1 MARKSRKNKLD
12 NIVENVIVEPRFRTA
27 IYARLSVEKNDRD
40 TIDNQIAYC
49 KDFIDNHLEL
59 SLTDVYADH
68 GVTGTTFNRAEMNRL
83 LADIKNQRI
92 NCLVVKDLSRFG
104 RDYIETGIYLERI
117 FPNLNIRFIAI
128 NENFDNYSE
137 NTSNEALMIPLQNMI
152 NALYAKDIS
161 RKICSTLQTNMRTG
175 TFKPSSLPYGYQLNE
190 SRAMIIDEA
199 VAPFIRLMFAW
210 KLNGISSTAIVHR
223 LNAMHIPTP
232 MGQKTGNSSAWARGS
247 LEKIFVNPC
256 YVGDTI
262 LGKHRTAFYRGEA
275 RHKIE
280 NKDEWFVFPDTH
292 EPIISRENFTKVQ
305 ELLQHSTA
313 EWNEKKAKTES
324 IRGTFVDLFHDKIFC
339 GDCQQKLYFT
349 KKKMDYKGYETEK
362 NLWYAHYICSAY
374 AKSRE
379 NCHAHYIRQDVL
391 NEHVLEIIQ
400 LQVKIGV
407 DYEKL
412 ILKLKDT
419 KEERSIKE
427 KQNSN
432 IQGLRLKASG
442 VQGRIRRLYDD
453 LTVGILTKEEYL
465 FAKQSLYDELDGLNG
480 ALAEAVMRKKDFD
493 SALSAENQWIHLMK
507 SVSGAKDLTQEL
519 VNSVIE
525 KVLVYDSS
533 RIEIVMRYDDIY
545 RLTKDIVDGLEKEKE
560 KEKY

>member
-12 NIVENVIVEPRFRTA
+12 NTVESVVAEPRFHTA
-27 IYARLSVEKNDRD
+27 IYARLSVDKNDRD
-40 TIDNQIAYC
+40 TIENQIAYC
-49 KDFIDNHLEL
+49 KDFVDNHLEL
-59 SLTDVYADH
+59 SLVDVYADH

-83 LADIKNQRI
+83 LADIKNQKI

-117 FPNLNIRFIAI
+117 FPKLGVRFIAI

-175 TFKPSSLPYGYQLNE
+175 TFRRSSVPYGYQFDGD
-190 SRAMIIDEA
+190 RAMVIDET
-199 VAPFIRLMFAW
+199 VAPCIRLMFQLKAEG
-210 KLNGISSTAIVHR
+210 NSSTDIVHR
-223 LNAMHIPTP
+223 LNEMNVPTP
-232 MGQKTGNSSAWARGS
+232 MGQKTGSSSTWARGS
-247 LEKIFVNPC
+247 LEKILTNTC

-280 NKDEWFVFPDTH
+280 NEDEWFVFSDTH
-292 EPIISRENFTKVQ
+292 EPIVSREDFAKVQ
-305 ELLQHSTA
+305 DLLQHSSSV
-313 EWNEKKAKTES
+313 WNEKKVKTEAV
-324 IRGTFVDLFHDKIFC
+324 RETFVDLFHGKIFC
-339 GDCQQKLYFT
+339 GDCQQKLYFA

-362 NLWYAHYICSAY
+362 NLWYAHYICSSY
-374 AKSRE
+374 SKDRAK
-379 NCHAHYIRQDVL
+379 CHAHYIRQDVL
-391 NEHVLEIIQ
+391 NQQVLELIQ
-400 LQVKIGV
+400 LQVKICV

-419 KEERSIKE
+419 TAERSIKE

-432 IQGLRLKASG
+432 IQGLRLKISG

-453 LTVGILTKEEYL
+453 LTDGILTKEEYL
-465 FAKQSLYDELDGLNG
+465 FAKQSLYDELEGMNE
-480 ALAEAVMRKKDFD
+480 ALAEAVMRKKEFD
-493 SALSAENQWIHLMK
+493 SALSSENQWIHLMK
-507 SVSGAKDLTQEL
+507 SVSGAKELTQEL

-525 KVLVYDSS
+525 KVLVYDRF
-533 RIEIVMRYDDIY
+533 RIEVVMRYDDVY
-545 RLTKDIVDGLEKEKE
+545 RLTKDIVAELKKVVKKD
-560 KEKY
+560 